1 MAKIFLLIFSLLQF
15 SFAAYA
21 DDQCLDV
28 AIRKVKE
35 QTTSTSIVSQIQNL
49 PVNRP
54 YLESYRITLT
64 SAFAPPRAETFRIIL
79 MKSDCSTASLIRELG
94 IEL

>member
-1 MAKIFLLIFSLLQF
+1 MAKMLILTFALLQF
-15 SFAAYA
+15 SVTSFA

-35 QTTSTSIVSQIQNL
+35 QTTRTSIVSQIQNL
-49 PVNRP
+49 PVDRP
-54 YLESYRITLT
+54 YLEAYRITLT
-64 SAFAPPRAETFRIIL
+64 SAFAPPKAETFRIIL

-94 IEL
+94 I